1 MLYASKDVTELKY
14 MVKDSEKTVSNASE
28 GRVLTGTVVSDKM
41 EKTIVVKVDRTFKH
55 PLLGKTVTRAKK
67 YKAHDENEDAKVGD
81 IVEIVETRPISKTK
95 HMILGSVVRKA
106 A

>member
-1 MLYASKDVTELKY
+1 
-14 MVKDSEKTVSNASE
+14 MVKESENVLAAPK

-67 YKAHDENEDAKVGD
+67 YKAHDENETAKVGD
-81 IVEIVETRPISKTK
+81 VVEIVEGKPISKTK
-95 HMILGSVVRKA
+95 HMVLGSVVRKA
-106 A
+106 V